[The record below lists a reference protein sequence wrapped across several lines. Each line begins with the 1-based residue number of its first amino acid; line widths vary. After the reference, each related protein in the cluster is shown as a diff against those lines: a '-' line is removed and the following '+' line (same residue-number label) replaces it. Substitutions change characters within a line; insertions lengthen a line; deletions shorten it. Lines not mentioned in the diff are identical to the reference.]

1 MIVKERLFS
10 GAISRKEQLAPLRVP
25 QCNCKHAPEV
35 SEALFAVI
43 FIEVDNSFSIR
54 AGDESVPASEQ
65 FLAKFRIVI
74 NFTIQE
80 HPDGSIF
87 IADRLVTAG
96 DINNAEPPM
105 AQTDSAIHINAL
117 VIRTAMTQS
126 SVHLLYV
133 VPGDGLG
140 MVKLK
145 NPADSAHSDYLL
157 LKTFLRTY
165 GRFQGKSMPKE
176 RKALFEMP
184 G

>member
-1 MIVKERLFS
+1 M
-10 GAISRKEQLAPLRVP
+10 
-25 QCNCKHAPEV
+25 
-35 SEALFAVI
+35 SEALFAVV

-87 IADRLVTAG
+87 IADRLVAAG

-133 VPGDGLG
+133 LPGDGPG

-157 LKTFLRTY
+157 LKN
-165 GRFQGKSMPKE
+165 
-176 RKALFEMP
+176 LF
-184 G
+184 

>member
-1 MIVKERLFS
+1 
-10 GAISRKEQLAPLRVP
+10 
-25 QCNCKHAPEV
+25 
-35 SEALFAVI
+35 
-43 FIEVDNSFSIR
+43 
-54 AGDESVPASEQ
+54 
-65 FLAKFRIVI
+65 
-74 NFTIQE
+74 
-80 HPDGSIF
+80 
-87 IADRLVTAG
+87 
-96 DINNAEPPM
+96 
-105 AQTDSAIHINAL
+105 L

-184 G
+184 GEPAYESSAYVWQLVFADCMACSLYICAEVCT